1 MTVTSSLNISPV
13 DSSSEVK
20 EFFNKY
26 FSESISYSATQV
38 DSVVG
43 FFLKRGFNESSATG
57 VATVLLQQAKI
68 DDVNVFTLL
77 DTLKGLD
84 EVQISSLVGEIVN
97 FNRSKVS
104 VIGIKTAFPETKRY
118 GTVCSGKV

>member
-43 FFLKRGFNESSATG
+43 FFLKRGFNENSATG

-97 FNRSKVS
+97 FNRPKVS
-104 VIGIKTAFPETKRY
+104 VIGIKTAFPETKQEQRNI
-118 GTVCSGKV
+118 VV

>member
-1 MTVTSSLNISPV
+1 MAISSSLNISPV
-13 DSSSEVK
+13 DSSAEVK

-43 FFLKRGFNESSATG
+43 FFLRRGFNESSATG

-84 EVQISSLVGEIVN
+84 DVEISALVGEIVN
-97 FNRSKVS
+97 YNRSKVS
-104 VIGIKTAFPETKRY
+104 VIGVKTAFPETKQEQRNI
-118 GTVCSGKV
+118 VV